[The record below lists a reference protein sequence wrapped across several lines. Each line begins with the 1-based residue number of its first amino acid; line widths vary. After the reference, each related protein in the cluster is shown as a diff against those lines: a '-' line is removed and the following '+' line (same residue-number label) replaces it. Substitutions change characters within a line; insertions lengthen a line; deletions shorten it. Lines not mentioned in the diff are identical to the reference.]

1 VTLLPIALGIGLLG
15 LAFQSLSGSSS
26 SSSSSTPKPK
36 PNGAKPET
44 DAQRVIR
51 ESKEIIDGARDSY
64 SPDED
69 ALQEAAALAAIQE
82 LEREAANAAPPKPAP
97 KPGDT
102 QGARP
107 PVPKPVVVA
116 PVVAPPKPAPVV
128 VAPPKPAP
136 APYVVAPPRPA
147 PTPAPVVAPP
157 KPSPSVRSPV
167 IPAGYDPAGA
177 RKLAPSLARH
187 LKNKGRAGYDRVL
200 LQQFQTKAGITPD
213 KVYGG
218 ESAGAL
224 RHYGGTDAP
233 PPFFPPLQVVTYV
246 PPEQRKQ

>member
-1 VTLLPIALGIGLLG
+1 MTLLPLLGIGLLG

-26 SSSSSTPKPK
+26 KPK
-36 PNGAKPET
+36 PNGGGSKPES
-44 DAQRVIR
+44 DAARVIR
-51 ESKEIIDGARDSY
+51 ESKEIIDGARDAY

-82 LEREAANAAPPKPAP
+82 LEREAANTPQPAPTPAPKPAP
-97 KPGDT
+97 
-102 QGARP
+102 
-107 PVPKPVVVA
+107 VVV
-116 PVVAPPKPAPVV
+116 APVV

-136 APYVVAPPRPA
+136 APYVVAPKPA

-157 KPSPSVRSPV
+157 EPSPSVRSPV

-187 LKNKGRAGYDRVL
+187 LKNRGRAGYDRVL

-213 KVYGG
+213 KAYGG
-218 ESAGAL
+218 ETAGAL
-224 RHYGGTDAP
+224 RYYGGTDAP